1 MDWVKVVDV
10 SDFGQNSRLGTM
22 CFRLPDES
30 ATGGPRIGIGSAVTS
45 AAVLNIIFAQDRI
58 TVIEKSDKY
67 SAESDSYSFRRF
79 ERP

>member
-10 SDFGQNSRLGTM
+10 SDFGQNS
-22 CFRLPDES
+22 RLPDES